1 MTRRRQDKEEV
12 DLLLSHDGTRRRSP
26 EQDEIPA
33 ASVHG
38 SEE

>member
-1 MTRRRQDKEEV
+1 MEEAA
-12 DLLLSHDGTRRRSP
+12 LLLSRNGTRRRSP

-38 SEE
+38 RLATEE